1 MPSLPGS
8 LADKLSKLTAR
19 PLSRRKRLALAVGLP
34 SALVLSVS
42 GAAAVG
48 ALASTPSPS
57 AAAGQHTSA
66 SGPSANGK
74 TADGNTGSG
83 NTGSGNTGSGN
94 TGSGNTGS
102 GNTGSGNTGSGKALP
117 TVRQPRD
124 RESRSTAAATSCT
137 TVGHIGDST
146 SVGMISPDY
155 LPDPAQRLAAQY
167 ADVGVRHLWVDASGG
182 RSIVETLPG
191 QVNGHNVARN
201 WAADGFRGC
210 WVFALGT
217 NDTANVSVGSN
228 VSRMARIEEMMAVAH
243 GEPVMWV
250 NTRTL
255 LPAGPWSEANM
266 QIWNNDLVAACAKY
280 PNMRIFNWAA
290 MDQPAWHISDG
301 IHYTS
306 AGYAVRAAAI
316 AHALARAFPR
326 NGHNG
331 SCVVN

>member
-1 MPSLPGS
+1 
-8 LADKLSKLTAR
+8 
-19 PLSRRKRLALAVGLP
+19 
-34 SALVLSVS
+34 VS

-74 TADGNTGSG
+74 TANGKTANGNTGP
-83 NTGSGNTGSGN
+83 
-94 TGSGNTGS
+94 
-102 GNTGSGNTGSGKALP
+102 GNTGSGKALP
-117 TVRQPRD
+117 AAGQPRD
-124 RESRSTAAATSCT
+124 RESRSTASATSCT

-146 SVGMISPDY
+146 SVGMISPDS
-155 LPDPAQRLAAQY
+155 LPDPARRLGAQY

-191 QVNGHNVARN
+191 QVNGYNVARN
-201 WAADGFRGC
+201 WVADGFRGC

-228 VSRMARIEEMMAVAH
+228 VSRMTRIEEMMAVAH

-250 NTRTL
+250 NTHTL

-266 QIWNNDLVAACAKY
+266 QTWNNDLVAACAKY

-316 AHALARAFPR
+316 AHALAQAFPR
-326 NGHNG
+326 NGHNS

>member
-8 LADKLSKLTAR
+8 LADKVSRLTAR

-34 SALVLSVS
+34 SALVLSVT

-48 ALASTPSPS
+48 AFASTPGTAPGPGTAAGPGAAANPS
-57 AAAGQHTSA
+57 AAAGQHASA
-66 SGPSANGK
+66 SGRSADGK
-74 TADGNTGSG
+74 TPNGSTGP
-83 NTGSGNTGSGN
+83 
-94 TGSGNTGS
+94 
-102 GNTGSGNTGSGKALP
+102 GKAVP
-117 TVRQPRD
+117 TARPPRD
-124 RESRSTAAATSCT
+124 RESESRSAASATSCT

-146 SVGMISPDY
+146 SVGMISPGS
-155 LPDPAQRLAAQY
+155 LPDPARRLAAQY

-191 QVNGHNVARN
+191 QVNGYNVARN
-201 WAADGFRGC
+201 WVAEGFRGC

-217 NDTANVSVGSN
+217 NDTANVSVGSS

-255 LPAGPWSEANM
+255 LSAGPWSEANM
-266 QIWNNDLVAACAKY
+266 QIWNNDLVAACARY
-280 PNMRIFNWAA
+280 PNMRIFDWAA
-290 MDQPAWHISDG
+290 MDKPAWHISDG

-326 NGHNG
+326 NGHNS